1 MQSWHS
7 VQGQKNRKRKLNVLH
22 SLFWSLSRH
31 CKIRPKIGSFFSNT
45 QWVTNMYRRV
55 VKKVCLPF
63 RFGRLWRLLKKKELK
78 KKISLILCIPLYIC
92 FPLWCCSRRVIY
104 CFRSSSDNET
114 GRRTKLRFLEAKAH
128 EMKLFMVFLFPERC
142 LGMRSFFRRFSRFFF
157 ARRYAISQPS
167 SWLRRD
173 WY

>member
-1 MQSWHS
+1 M
-7 VQGQKNRKRKLNVLH
+7 
-22 SLFWSLSRH
+22 
-31 CKIRPKIGSFFSNT
+31 
-45 QWVTNMYRRV
+45 
-55 VKKVCLPF
+55 
-63 RFGRLWRLLKKKELK
+63 
-78 KKISLILCIPLYIC
+78 LCIPLYIC

-104 CFRSSSDNET
+104 CFRSSNDNET

-128 EMKLFMVFLFPERC
+128 EMKLFMLFLFTERC

-173 WY
+173 WYQLQRNVRECTLQHECGKCKYPETISDWSLRVCFSSLSSHEVFLKDSKPFHQLKR